1 MGNLYKQMFF
11 VGLIVIF
18 IIVSLIVWITF
29 SILNVDVK
37 IPLKSS
43 DTSVTVNIGVDN
55 NPKKLKPDTVFIN
68 KKDTVRIYV
77 EPKPVQT
84 IPEPPMI
91 QKPIILDSSNSN

>member
-18 IIVSLIVWITF
+18 IIVSLITWITF
-29 SILNVDVK
+29 SILDVDTKPPV
-37 IPLKSS
+37 KSS
-43 DTSVTVNIGVDN
+43 DTSVIVNSVVDN

-68 KKDTVRIYV
+68 KRDTIRIYI
-77 EPKPVQT
+77 EPKQVQT

>member
-1 MGNLYKQMFF
+1 MFF

-18 IIVSLIVWITF
+18 IIVSLITWITF
-29 SILNVDVK
+29 SILDVDTKPPV
-37 IPLKSS
+37 KSS
-43 DTSVTVNIGVDN
+43 DTSVIVNSVVDN

-68 KKDTVRIYV
+68 KKDTIRIYI
-77 EPKPVQT
+77 ESKPTQT